1 MPKRPLT
8 IPVLE
13 IFGPTFQGEGRAIG
27 QKTMFVRTGGCDYH
41 CAWCDSDFTWNG
53 SEKPNRMTA
62 DEIITELD
70 RLGTYDYVTLSGG
83 NPCLLGASMGELV
96 TKLKARGVTL
106 GIETQGSRW
115 QNWLK
120 DIDQVTLS
128 PKPPSSKMTV
138 NFETLD
144 FIVSQLEKDQLTFK
158 IPVFDDDDLAFAKM
172 IQNRYQPDVLYLSA
186 GNPEPHAAGNI
197 VEAQLNR
204 LRMLWETV
212 AADPEWQSVRVL
224 PQLHTLLYDNKRGV

>member
-62 DEIITELD
+62 DEIIAELD
-70 RLGTYDYVTLSGG
+70 QLGIYDYVTLSGG

-115 QNWLK
+115 QTWLK

-144 FIVSQLEKDQLTFK
+144 FIVS
-158 IPVFDDDDLAFAKM
+158 
-172 IQNRYQPDVLYLSA
+172 
-186 GNPEPHAAGNI
+186 EPCANI
-197 VEAQLNR
+197 L
-204 LRMLWETV
+204 
-212 AADPEWQSVRVL
+212 
-224 PQLHTLLYDNKRGV
+224 